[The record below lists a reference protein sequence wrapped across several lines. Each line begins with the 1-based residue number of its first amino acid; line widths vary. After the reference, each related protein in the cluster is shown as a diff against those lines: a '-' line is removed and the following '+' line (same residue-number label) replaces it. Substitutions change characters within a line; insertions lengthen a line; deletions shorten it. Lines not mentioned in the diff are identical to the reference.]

1 MNRPEHGFRSW
12 NDLREEPPA
21 SENSVSASEQKES
34 GSEDSLFGL
43 AALIA
48 LGGALFAG
56 MYCAFHFLGI
66 SDKMLCGACGIGCAA
81 LSVVLWA
88 ACCRTFE
95 QVKYVVVIQAVV
107 SIFFVAG
114 VLL

>member
-1 MNRPEHGFRSW
+1 MNRPESRFCSW
-12 NDLREEPPA
+12 NDLREEPQA

-56 MYCAFHFLGI
+56 MYCTFHFLNV
-66 SDKMLCGACGIGCAA
+66 SDKMLCGACGLGSAA

-107 SIFFVAG
+107 SILFVAG